1 MNADTAVPAPSS
13 ELLGEEAARELTH
26 QIRGAVV
33 RTIEVLGEVDDL
45 VARAYAGRAWVAL
58 GFASWEAYCAH
69 ELSGTRLWQA
79 VSDRQATTLRLRGA
93 GLSERAVAAV
103 LGVGAA
109 TVHRDLVA
117 ASTASVGA
125 VDRSTGLD
133 GRTRPAVRQDSEQ
146 ARRRMTKVLEL
157 RAQGCTQTQIAERLG
172 VAQSTV
178 SAHLSAAAARGALDP
193 SSLLGVPAGESSPN
207 GDVFDDV
214 LVPALAPSRAHG
226 LLTEAVARS
235 HALAGHAGALRE
247 VVVDADEWTSDP
259 LLAADVADAVAGSLV
274 QAAGDLAYVLAHL
287 DAAAP
292 VCDAPESAHVHVA
305 RARRVREIAEAVEAG
320 TATEAVASRL
330 GIAVDVVAEVVRQVT
345 ALPQDRRDRTGALAP
360 GG

>member
-1 MNADTAVPAPSS
+1 MNADATVPTPSA

-69 ELSGTRLWQA
+69 ELSGARLWQA

-109 TVHRDLVA
+109 TVHRDLVV
-117 ASTASVGA
+117 ASTASAGA

-157 RAQGCTQTQIAERLG
+157 RAQGCTQTQIAEQLG

-193 SSLLGVPAGESSPN
+193 SSLLGVPVAEPSPD
-207 GDVFDDV
+207 GDVHDV
-214 LVPALAPSRAHG
+214 PEPALMPSRAHG
-226 LLTEAVARS
+226 LLTEAVARA

-247 VVVDADEWTSDP
+247 VVVDSDEWTSDP
-259 LLAADVADAVAGSLV
+259 LLAADVADAVTGSLV

-305 RARRVREIAEAVEAG
+305 RARRVREIAEAVAAG
-320 TATEAVASRL
+320 TATESVASRL
-330 GIAVDVVAEVVRQVT
+330 GIAVDVVAGVVRQVA
-345 ALPQDRRDRTGALAP
+345 ALPEDRRARTGALAP